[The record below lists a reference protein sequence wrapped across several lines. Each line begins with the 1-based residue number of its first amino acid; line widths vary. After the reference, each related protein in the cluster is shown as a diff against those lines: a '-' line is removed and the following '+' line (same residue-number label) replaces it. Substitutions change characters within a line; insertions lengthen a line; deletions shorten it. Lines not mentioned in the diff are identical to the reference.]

1 MPFSFN
7 LKYFLFALGILGT
20 ESFFSI
26 CSLIGFGYDGE
37 SNSSLFAIYSLI
49 LYLIILLLSIKD
61 LRNTKSIKKRHPILL
76 VPFILTLFFC
86 IDFISVPKSGLEWT
100 LKSYQLFLILCAPM
114 IYLGVNLSK
123 EDSFKKVVPFMDVFM
138 LIISLG
144 IIITL
149 PRLMTLGMMT
159 TNGEKSDYNSI
170 SYYSAF
176 CFGYFYYF
184 LMSNNKERFLF
195 FQRRLFKYF
204 TVFLLICL
212 AICVAVSGGRGG
224 MVLMLLYFIVVPLL
238 LKKNYIRIFII
249 YLFVGIVAFFIIDY
263 LMSGNS
269 EFATYLDYGLN
280 RAFEY
285 LSSDGV
291 DMSKTSNRD
300 EAYSFALN
308 LIQESP
314 LLGYGFFRTIGEFG
328 YPHNFFLE
336 ILLDGGVVLLL
347 FTMGILILLFKKIIL
362 MIKLKCNMIIIILS
376 LYTFISL
383 LFGGSYLM
391 RGLFWFCVSYLLSS
405 NVKQI
410 KANKRVA
417 S

>member
-1 MPFSFN
+1 
-7 LKYFLFALGILGT
+7 
-20 ESFFSI
+20 
-26 CSLIGFGYDGE
+26 
-37 SNSSLFAIYSLI
+37 
-49 LYLIILLLSIKD
+49 
-61 LRNTKSIKKRHPILL
+61 
-76 VPFILTLFFC
+76 
-86 IDFISVPKSGLEWT
+86 
-100 LKSYQLFLILCAPM
+100 
-114 IYLGVNLSK
+114 
-123 EDSFKKVVPFMDVFM
+123 
-138 LIISLG
+138 
-144 IIITL
+144 
-149 PRLMTLGMMT
+149 
-159 TNGEKSDYNSI
+159 
-170 SYYSAF
+170 
-176 CFGYFYYF
+176 
-184 LMSNNKERFLF
+184 MSNNKERFIF
-195 FQRRLFKYF
+195 FQRRLFRYF

-238 LKKNYIRIFII
+238 LKKNFIRIFII
-249 YLFVGIVAFFIIDY
+249 YLFVGIVAFLIINY

-269 EFATYLDYGLN
+269 ELATYLDYGLN

-300 EAYSFALN
+300 DAYSFALN

-314 LLGYGFFRTIGEFG
+314 LFGYGFFRTIGEFG

-347 FTMGILILLFKKIIL
+347 ITMGILIAIFKKIIL

-383 LFGGSYLM
+383 LFGGSYLL

-410 KANKRVA
+410 KNKVNKSVA
-417 S
+417 L